1 MPESKAAPVTHR
13 GPPRDSGR
21 TRRDASGG
29 RVQKI
34 AGSASA
40 RRLGN
45 LRKARITHPL
55 LLKHLPQ
62 RLARVVLPL

>member
-1 MPESKAAPVTHR
+1 MRAGGGAGVRSR
-13 GPPRDSGR
+13 RPR
-21 TRRDASGG
+21 GG
-29 RVQKI
+29 RVARQPSSKQSKSGKI

-45 LRKARITHPL
+45 LKKAKITHPL